1 MRKGSY
7 FGIQAVWSL
16 VLSSLVWYGFLKN
29 AHFDFFGNK
38 DDSLAGMIL
47 FFGALLY
54 LVLTIIYI
62 VIGYKKVKNW
72 KVWMIVVS
80 LIMGVAIAFLGS
92 IIPIFCSEWVYE
104 AFN

>member
-1 MRKGSY
+1 MSKGSY
-7 FGIQAVWSL
+7 FGIQSLWSL

-29 AHFDFFGNK
+29 AHFDFFNNN

-47 FFGALLY
+47 FFGAILY

-62 VIGYKKVKNW
+62 IIGYKKVKKW
-72 KVWMIVVS
+72 KAWMIVVS
-80 LIMGVAIAFLGS
+80 LLIGVVIGFLGAFP
-92 IIPIFCSEWVYE
+92 PIYCSEWVYD